1 MTNEELMDKFRTLTK
16 RLDGR
21 RPEQI
26 SLIVSHIEDCENFAE
41 LSHLLMAEELIAT

>member
-26 SLIVSHIEDCENFAE
+26 SLIVSHIEDCENLAE